1 MMEKIPGQQRVT
13 VAGDKGYDTRGFVA
27 ECRNLQVTPHVA
39 QNEGRRGGSATDGR
53 TTRHA
58 DYGVSLQ
65 SCADKKSATSRVS
78 WRLKCVWRR
87 GEPAFLRRSVI
98 LTVHDTI

>member
-13 VAGDKGYDTRGFVA
+13 VAGDKGYDTRDFVA

-39 QNEGRRGGSATDGR
+39 QNEGRRAIDGR

-58 DYGVSLQ
+58 GYAVSRRKRKRIEECFGWMNHWPAAQ
-65 SCADKKSATSRVS
+65 TSARGL
-78 WRLKCVWRR
+78 LKVDWCL
-87 GEPAFLRRSVI
+87 FLRLRP
-98 LTVHDTI
+98 TIWCG